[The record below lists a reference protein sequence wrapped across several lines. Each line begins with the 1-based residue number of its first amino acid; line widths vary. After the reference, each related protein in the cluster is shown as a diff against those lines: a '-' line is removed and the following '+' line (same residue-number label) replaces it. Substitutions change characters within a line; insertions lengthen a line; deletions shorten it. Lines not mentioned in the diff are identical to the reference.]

1 MAYAADAVV
10 FVAGAGVDVHP
21 NAGEGAWEGFAGDAD
36 AIFEGGDLVEVG
48 GVLNTI
54 SFGTYSA

>member
-10 FVAGAGVDVHP
+10 FVAGAGVDVDS

-36 AIFEGGDLVEVG
+36 AIFESGDLVEVG
-48 GVLNTI
+48 GVLHR
-54 SFGTYSA
+54 

>member
-10 FVAGAGVDVHP
+10 FVAGASVDVDS

-36 AIFEGGDLVEVG
+36 AIFEGCDLVEVG
-48 GVLNTI
+48 GVLQH
-54 SFGTYSA
+54 